1 MKYSIDKIEKEIVI
15 IENIDTGEKKEV
27 NINLLP
33 IDIKEGTIIIFD
45 NDSYVVD
52 KKEQKARM
60 DNIMSR
66 FQRLKK

>member
-15 IENIDTGEKKEV
+15 LENIDTGEKKEV